1 MIIIKTKNWYTE
13 IQEGYSWIDLLENVS
28 NTFLDNPGILD
39 DIIQALFFVF
49 ILLWEVIKNSFNKD
63 EDNQEQSKDNKGK
76 GKATIEEQ
84 EQWEREAKRG
94 LGYPGG
100 NGGNDGNDDED
111 EDDDEKNER
120 IKSDE
125 MLAMLM
131 QSEFDKEQMVSYES
145 DGGYSINSLS
155 SYSILSS
162 AIGENDDEYSANK
175 KLDILE
181 LDEKLRAEKKELDKY
196 TSSFPVE
203 KEDTKKR
210 KFDDDGDPG
219 PSNKYSKKE
228 KSEKDQ
234 DS

>member
-1 MIIIKTKNWYTE
+1 MKMMKTKNWYIE
-13 IQEGYSWIDLLENVS
+13 IQEDYSWIDFLEHVA
-28 NTFLDNPGILD
+28 NTLSENPGILD
-39 DIIQALFFVF
+39 DIIQAFFFVF

-63 EDNQEQSKDNKGK
+63 EDNQEQSKDSKGK
-76 GKATIEEQ
+76 GKATIEQQ

-94 LGYPGG
+94 LGYS
-100 NGGNDGNDDED
+100 GGNDS
-111 EDDDEKNER
+111 EDDDNDEDEKNER
-120 IKSDE
+120 IKADE
-125 MLAMLM
+125 MLAKLI
-131 QSEFDKEQMVSYES
+131 QSEFDQEQMVSYDS

-162 AIGENDDEYSANK
+162 AIGENDDNDSANK

-181 LDEKLRAEKKELDKY
+181 LDEKLRAEKRELDKY

-203 KEDTKKR
+203 KEDSKDFKKR

-219 PSNKYSKKE
+219 SSYKHSKRE

-234 DS
+234 DF